1 MEMTLNG
8 ITLRAVRMDS
18 NTIEIFVI
26 SEAGSQLRVDAFK
39 VPAGGINSEGRNED
53 KLRMKQ
59 LLKRAHG
66 HYQHTAEVALERPEA
81 EVLERERNA
90 DRLREL
96 GIKVIAA

>member
-18 NTIEIFVI
+18 KTIEIFVI
-26 SEAGSQLRVDAFK
+26 SEAGSQLRVNAYR
-39 VPAGGINSEGRNED
+39 VPKGGINSEGRDEE

-59 LLKRAHG
+59 LLKRTHE
-66 HYQHTAEVALERPEA
+66 HYKSTAIKALERPEA
-81 EVLERERNA
+81 EMLERERAA
-90 DRLREL
+90 DWLRSK